1 MGLGG
6 LEAQRAKRIVQRAIK
21 LGINVLDTAEI
32 YGKGLSETIVGE
44 AIADHREQV
53 LLASTVFPI
62 CPVPSR
68 IRLAAACSLK
78 RLRSTQIDL
87 YQLHRYNPLVPLRI
101 QMSGMRDLRESG
113 QIRYICVS
121 NFSRRQWQRAEAALG
136 NQVHTNQVPYGL
148 LQTKPESDLTTYARD
163 RRRVIIAYSPL
174 AQGLLSGKY
183 GIDHVPGDVHRFNR
197 FFRPKNLHRA
207 MQVVD
212 SLTEIAAKQGATP
225 AQIALA
231 WVVHHPNVIAIPGAR
246 SVSQL
251 EENTAAADIHLTG
264 EVWAF
269 LSSAAERFRHAT

>member
-6 LEAQRAKRIVQRAIK
+6 LEAQRAIRIVQRAIK

-113 QIRYICVS
+113 QIRYIGVS

-136 NQVHTNQVPYGL
+136 NPVHTNQVQYGL

-163 RRRVIIAYSPL
+163 RIPSSLHTVHLPRGYYPEST
-174 AQGLLSGKY
+174 GLITFQATYTGSTGSFARKTFIGPCWWLIRSKRLR
-183 GIDHVPGDVHRFNR
+183 PGTV
-197 FFRPKNLHRA
+197 
-207 MQVVD
+207 
-212 SLTEIAAKQGATP
+212 
-225 AQIALA
+225 
-231 WVVHHPNVIAIPGAR
+231 
-246 SVSQL
+246 
-251 EENTAAADIHLTG
+251 
-264 EVWAF
+264 
-269 LSSAAERFRHAT
+269 RHQPR